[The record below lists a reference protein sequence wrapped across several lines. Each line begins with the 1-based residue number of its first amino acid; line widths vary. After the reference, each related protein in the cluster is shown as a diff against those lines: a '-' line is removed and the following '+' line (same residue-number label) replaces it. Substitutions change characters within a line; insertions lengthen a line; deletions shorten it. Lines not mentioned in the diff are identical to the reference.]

1 MRTTLSALTL
11 ALALFSTPANAT
23 DPYARVCEGA
33 LPEASRQISW
43 ELIGRGLRPVW
54 QKFGIPKAVE
64 ANSAEDFY
72 DAMMAAHFKYD
83 SPALKTIAETV
94 SDAML
99 HFATATAR
107 GRQETLVPETEFICT
122 VDLQFNLDYVEI
134 ATWALN
140 PDLTPEEVENHK
152 DEIAEKLTSV
162 RHELVFTVRLDK
174 VAKQAIVDLRDLLL
188 DGESIGAKAH

>member
-43 ELIGRGLRPVW
+43 ELIGEGLRPVW
-54 QKFGIPKAVE
+54 QKFGIPKAAE
-64 ANSAEDFY
+64 ANSAENFY
-72 DAMMAAHFKYD
+72 DAMMSAHFKYD
-83 SPALKTIAETV
+83 SPALKTIAKTV

-99 HFATATAR
+99 HFATATTR
-107 GRQETLVPETEFICT
+107 GRQETLVPETEFVCT

-152 DEIAEKLTSV
+152 DEIAEKLTSL
-162 RHELVFTVRLDK
+162 RHELVFTVKIDE
-174 VAKQAIVDLRDLLL
+174 VAMRADVALRDLLL